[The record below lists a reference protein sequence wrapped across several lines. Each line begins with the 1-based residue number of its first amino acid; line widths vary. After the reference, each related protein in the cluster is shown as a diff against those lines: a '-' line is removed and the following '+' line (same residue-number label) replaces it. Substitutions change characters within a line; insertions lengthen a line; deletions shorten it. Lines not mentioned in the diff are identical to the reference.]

1 MSHHRLLCLTVLLL
15 AWTNPAW
22 SFVAYVSNEKSNT
35 VSVIDTDTWCR
46 KPSCGETETT
56 MRPSDRRM
64 G

>member
-35 VSVIDTDTWCR
+35 VSVLSLIHI
-46 KPSCGETETT
+46 
-56 MRPSDRRM
+56 
-64 G
+64 